1 VEILNESTGKQNDR
15 LVTVF
20 AIFAIILA
28 AAISF
33 ATLGDKNIIAPS
45 AENPVDQAADAAAA
59 GIQAAKGHIECHSL
73 KSGGALPRQ
82 YYANGGKFEVAW
94 GEFNPIDST
103 VKIISTGY
111 YDIPGMADEFGAKN
125 YCARLETDM
134 KVNLTATHSQTPIL
148 PIYYQRSLPRI
159 DTDIRAAR

>member
-33 ATLGDKNIIAPS
+33 ATLGNHSLAAPS
-45 AENPVDQAADAAAA
+45 VEDPADQAADAAAA

-94 GEFNPIDST
+94 SEFNPIDST
-103 VKIISTGY
+103 VRIISTGY
-111 YDIPGMADEFGAKN
+111 YEIPGMADEFGAKN

-134 KVNLTATHSQTPIL
+134 KVNLTVTQNQTPIL
-148 PIYYQRSLPRI
+148 ARYYQRSLPRI